1 MNCDTIVLSFCLL
14 QHPVFKIFQG
24 SIPYT
29 NNIITTNCC
38 FPSVQIF
45 SFVIHVFI
53 ITYMP
58 SKVFVVNNQLH
69 ESFFFILS
77 FLDENTVDSCT
88 FYKDVSC
95 KGKY

>member
-1 MNCDTIVLSFCLL
+1 MPSQFFGEEKYEQVHSDTIVFSFCLL

-24 SIPYT
+24 SFSYT
-29 NNIITTNCC
+29 NIITTNGC

-69 ESFFFILS
+69 ERFFL
-77 FLDENTVDSCT
+77 
-88 FYKDVSC
+88 Y
-95 KGKY
+95 